1 MSVPRVGFYVHYHG
15 RGHKHRTEAIL
26 KHLTIPSSVIASRI
40 HTLPWSGPTLSEV
53 IGIECDNEDLN
64 EEGLDYV
71 ADVPSLHF
79 APLWSENVTK
89 RVAAYTHW
97 MATAKPDLM
106 VVDVSAEIS
115 MLTRLASVPQ
125 IVMRQHGDRSD
136 PAHINAY
143 AAAHSLLAPFPE
155 MMEDSITPAWV
166 KQKTVYLDGF
176 CRDANAT
183 SADTTVKPLS
193 TNREASNTIVFL
205 FGRGGGNDVHTRLRD
220 AALALPTHQIL
231 VVGKEA
237 DESNHPTNLQYL
249 GWVNNVSDYCL
260 SADVVVAAA
269 GHNSVMELGHS
280 RCRFIAIAEPRPFAE
295 QIRKVQILQRE
306 DLAIGLEQWPTS
318 HTWPS
323 LVQNALGLNTSK
335 WDNVF
340 RNDGAKQA
348 ADHIEEV
355 AHWSHR
361 KRHHSEVISI

>member
-26 KHLTIPSSVIASRI
+26 KHLTIPSSVVTSRI
-40 HTLPWSGPTLSEV
+40 DKLPWSGPTLSEV
-53 IGIECDNEDLN
+53 IGIECDNEGLN

-79 APLWSENVTK
+79 APLWSHNITD
-89 RVAAYTHW
+89 RVAAYTKW
-97 MATAKPDLM
+97 LATAKPDLM

-155 MMEDSITPAWV
+155 MMEDSITPAWI

-176 CRDANAT
+176 CRHTNTT
-183 SADTTVKPLS
+183 SSDTTDKPLS
-193 TNREASNTIVFL
+193 TEREPNNTIAFL
-205 FGRGGGNDVHTRLRD
+205 FGRGGSGDVHSRLRD
-220 AALALPTHQIL
+220 AALALPSHQIL

-237 DESNHPTNLQYL
+237 NESNHPSNLHYL
-249 GWVNNVSDYCL
+249 GWVDNASAYCQ
-260 SADVVVAAA
+260 SADVVVTAA

-280 RCRFIAIAEPRPFAE
+280 RCKFIAIAEPRPFAE

-306 DLAIGLEQWPTS
+306 ELAVGLEQWPTP

-323 LVQNALGLNTSK
+323 LVQSALSLDTSK
-335 WDNVF
+335 WDHVF

-348 ADHIEEV
+348 AKHIEQV
-355 AHWSHR
+355 ALWSHN
-361 KRHHSEVISI
+361 KRHHSETISI